1 MTVQETNDANELL
14 DQTILP
20 SNDRDLF
27 GDIDSIT
34 DEERVSDNNG
44 EGGLRPLRDEPIVP
58 PSFRSQ
64 EEYLVYVLSE
74 NRRITG
80 EVTEMKRKCELQKI
94 RLETFTL
101 DYVERSGRGKNRFI
115 KNMKKLDDINSEK
128 ISRVVNDIVA
138 PNEMILRE
146 GWDSW
151 SEDGRTFC
159 QKFINKSE
167 VMKPSGYND
176 MANYWRQYIA
186 PMINYCMGNKRNN
199 LHQIVKRTWMS
210 KMVCGCYQID
220 MNGNND

>member
-1 MTVQETNDANELL
+1 MTIQETNEANELL

-20 SNDRDLF
+20 SNDRDLI
-27 GDIDSIT
+27 GNIDSIT
-34 DEERVSDNNG
+34 DEERVSDYCS
-44 EGGLRPLRDEPIVP
+44 EGGLRPRSEEPIVP
-58 PSFRSQ
+58 QSYRSQ

-74 NRRITG
+74 NRRITR
-80 EVTEMKRKCELQKI
+80 EVAEMKRKCELQKI

-115 KNMKKLDDINSEK
+115 RNMKKLDDINSEK

-159 QKFINKSE
+159 QKIINKAG
-167 VMKPSGYND
+167 VMNPSGYND

-210 KMVCGCYQID
+210 KMMCGFYQID
-220 MNGNND
+220 MNRNND